1 MCDPRVMHPPT
12 PTLFLRA
19 VFFGFCSLL
28 VAASSAQTQ
37 QAANANPDSVT
48 PAARAIMTLSA
59 EKWKWMA
66 DKDVARLAVLFH
78 DQSKFVHMSGTWK
91 KAEEL
96 EIIKTGSI
104 WYKHA
109 EIKDV
114 AAEITG
120 DTAVVWTRLTLQ
132 AVVRGAEVS
141 NEFTAT
147 EVFTK
152 QDADWK
158 LLVLTFS
165 SVRDTHAIKH

>member
-1 MCDPRVMHPPT
+1 
-12 PTLFLRA
+12 
-19 VFFGFCSLL
+19 
-28 VAASSAQTQ
+28 
-37 QAANANPDSVT
+37 
-48 PAARAIMTLSA
+48 
-59 EKWKWMA
+59 MA

-96 EIIKTGSI
+96 EIIQSGSI
-104 WYKHA
+104 WYKHV

-114 AAEITG
+114 AAEIVG

-132 AVVRGAEVS
+132 AVVRGAEVTT
-141 NEFTAT
+141 EFTAT

-152 QDADWK
+152 QGADWK

>member
-1 MCDPRVMHPPT
+1 MRNPLHPH
-12 PTLFLRA
+12 FLRA
-19 VFFGFCSLL
+19 AVFCFCSLL
-28 VAASSAQTQ
+28 MAVSSVQAQP
-37 QAANANPDSVT
+37 AANVSPDSVP
-48 PAARAIMTLSA
+48 PAERAIIALSA

-66 DKDVARLAVLFH
+66 EKNVERLAGLFH
-78 DQSKFVHMSGTWK
+78 DQAKFVHMSGTWK
-91 KAEEL
+91 TAEEL
-96 EIIKTGSI
+96 EIIRTGSI

-114 AAEITG
+114 AAEIVA

-141 NEFTAT
+141 TEFTVT

-152 QDADWK
+152 HGADWK
-158 LLVLTFS
+158 LLVLSFS